1 MIVPRTLPS
10 AESIRT
16 VHLMAICGTGM
27 GSFAGLLQRQGLQV
41 TGSDAGV
48 YPPMSTQLA
57 ALGIPVMD
65 GFRAENLD
73 HCPDLVVVG
82 NAITRVNPEAQAL
95 LASDLAYTSFPEAL
109 HSLYLRQRHPVVVT
123 GTHGKTTTTAL
134 LAWCLLHA
142 GRDPGFLVGGVMNN
156 LGSSFRGGAEGAPF
170 VIEGDEYDT
179 AFFEKTPKFL
189 HYGPRT
195 AILTSVEFDHADIY
209 ESLEV
214 IERAFADFVALLPD
228 DGLLVVR
235 PDGEAV
241 DRVLR
246 AAPPPC
252 PTIEYGPRGRWQGE
266 ILSVGEDGMHF
277 RVLDGERELLRTR
290 CLLIGDHNLENLV
303 AVCAVLLHL
312 GLSPAEID
320 AGLSSFEGIR
330 RRQELFATVG
340 GIALLDDFAHHPTAV
355 RETLAATR
363 LRFGTRRLWAVFE
376 PRTNTTRRNVF
387 QRDYAEAFGV
397 ADRVL
402 LAPVDDPQKVPEG
415 ERMDVDRLAA
425 DIGGAARA
433 LDGVDAIVDTLVREC
448 EPGDVVL
455 LMSNG
460 AFGGIY
466 RRLPDA
472 LAERFGETIQE

>member
-1 MIVPRTLPS
+1 MPRTIPDPRT
-10 AESIRT
+10 IRT
-16 VHLMAICGTGM
+16 IHLMAICGTGM
-27 GSFAGLLQRQGLQV
+27 GSFAGLLHGEGFQV
-41 TGSDAGV
+41 SGSDSGI
-48 YPPMSTQLA
+48 YPPMSDQLA
-57 ALGIPVMD
+57 RQGIPVMD
-65 GFRAENLD
+65 GYRRANLD
-73 HCPDLVVVG
+73 HRPDLVVVG

-95 LASDLAYTSFPEAL
+95 LATDLDYTSFPEAL
-109 HSLYLRQRHPVVVT
+109 HALYLSRRHPVVVT
-123 GTHGKTTTTAL
+123 GTHGKTTTTAV

-142 GRDPGFLVGGVMNN
+142 GRDPGFLVGGVMKN

-209 ESLEV
+209 DSLEV
-214 IERAFADFVALLPD
+214 IERAFADMVALLPA

-235 PDGEAV
+235 PDGKAV
-241 DRVLR
+241 DRVL
-246 AAPPPC
+246 AASPPPC
-252 PTIEYGPRGRWQGE
+252 PCIEYGPLGRWRGE

-277 RVLDGERELLRTR
+277 RVLDGDREQVRSR
-290 CLLIGDHNLENLV
+290 CVLVGDHNLENLV

-312 GLSPAEID
+312 GLTPGEID

-340 GIALLDDFAHHPTAV
+340 GVALLDDFAHHPTAV
-355 RETLAATR
+355 RETLAGTR
-363 LRFGTRRLWAVFE
+363 LRFGERRLWAVFE

-387 QRDYAEAFGV
+387 QREYAEAFGD

-415 ERMDVDRLAA
+415 ERMDVDQLAA
-425 DIGGAARA
+425 DIGDGARA
-433 LDGVDAIVDTLVREC
+433 LPSVDAIVDTLAREA
-448 EPGDVVL
+448 EPGDAVL

-466 RRLPDA
+466 GRLPAA
-472 LAERFGETIQE
+472 LADRFGESGEE

>member
-1 MIVPRTLPS
+1 MPRTLPS
-10 AESIRT
+10 PDSVRT

-27 GSFAGLLQRQGLQV
+27 GSFAGLLREQGYQV
-41 TGSDAGV
+41 SGSDAGI
-48 YPPMSTQLA
+48 YPPMSDQLA
-57 ALGIPVMD
+57 KQGIPVMD
-65 GFRAENLD
+65 GYRAENLD
-73 HCPDLVVVG
+73 HRPDLVVVG

-109 HSLYLRQRHPVVVT
+109 HSLYLARRHPVVVT
-123 GTHGKTTTTAL
+123 GTHGKTTTTAV
-134 LAWCLLHA
+134 LAWCLRAA
-142 GRDPGFLVGGVMNN
+142 GRDPGYLVGGVMRN
-156 LGSSFRGGAEGAPF
+156 LDSSFRGGAEGAPF

-209 ESLEV
+209 DSLEV
-214 IERAFADFVALLPD
+214 IERAFADFVALLPE

-235 PDGEAV
+235 TDGEAV

-246 AAPPPC
+246 ASSPPC
-252 PTIEYGPRGRWQGE
+252 PCIEYGPRGTWRGE
-266 ILSVGEDGMHF
+266 ILAVGEDGMRF
-277 RVLDGERELLRTR
+277 RVLDGDQERLRTR
-290 CLLIGDHNLENLV
+290 CLLVGEHNLENLV

-312 GLSPAEID
+312 GLSPDEID
-320 AGLSSFEGIR
+320 PGMTRFEGIR

-340 GIALLDDFAHHPTAV
+340 GVALLDDFAHHPTAV

-363 LRFGTRRLWAVFE
+363 LRFGARRLWAVFE

-387 QRDYAEAFGV
+387 QRDYAEAFGD

-402 LAPVDDPQKVPEG
+402 LAPVDDPEKVPEG
-415 ERMDVDRLAA
+415 ERMDVDRLGAE
-425 DIGGAARA
+425 IGDRART
-433 LDGVDAIVDTLVREC
+433 LSSVDAIVDTLAREC

-466 RRLPDA
+466 RRLPEA
-472 LAERFGETIQE
+472 LTARFGASTEE

>member
-1 MIVPRTLPS
+1 MPRILPTP
-10 AESIRT
+10 ENIRT

-27 GSFAGLLQRQGLQV
+27 GSFAGLLHREGFQV
-41 TGSDAGV
+41 TGSDSGI
-48 YPPMSTQLA
+48 YPPMSDQLA
-57 ALGIPVMD
+57 TLGIPVMD
-65 GFRAENLD
+65 GYRASNLD
-73 HCPDLVVVG
+73 HVPDLVVVG

-95 LASDLAYTSFPEAL
+95 LASELDYTSFPEAL
-109 HSLYLRQRHPVVVT
+109 HALYLRRRHPVVVT

-142 GRDPGFLVGGVMNN
+142 GRDPGFLVGGVMGN

-209 ESLEV
+209 DSLEV
-214 IERAFADFVALLPD
+214 IEKAFADMVALLPA

-235 PDGEAV
+235 PDGRAV
-241 DRVLR
+241 DRVL
-246 AAPPPC
+246 AASPPPC
-252 PTIEYGPRGRWQGE
+252 ACIEYGPLGRWRGE
-266 ILSVGEDGMHF
+266 ILSVGEQGMHF
-277 RVLDGERELLRTR
+277 RVLDGDRELLRTR

-320 AGLSSFEGIR
+320 AGLSRFEGIR

-340 GIALLDDFAHHPTAV
+340 GVALLDDFAHHPTAV

-363 LRFGTRRLWAVFE
+363 LRFGERRLWAVFE
-376 PRTNTTRRNVF
+376 PRTNTTRRNIF
-387 QRDYAEAFGV
+387 QDEYGRAFEA

-402 LAPVDDPQKVPEG
+402 LAPVDDPEKVPEG
-415 ERMDVDRLAA
+415 ERMDVGRLSA
-425 DIGGAARA
+425 DIGDRARSMPS
-433 LDGVDAIVDTLVREC
+433 VDAIVETLAGEC
-448 EPGDVVL
+448 EAGDVVL

-466 RRLPDA
+466 RSLPAA
-472 LAERFGETIQE
+472 LTERFGVDVEE